1 MLDLYVSNKNAIV
14 GLESALRIAIS
25 NANNF
30 NTPGYKYTFST
41 FTTMYTEAISTGT
54 ASTNPIET
62 GSGMMLGSTSTDFS
76 QGNITI
82 GTELDAAISG
92 EGFYIISASASEFS
106 GNANNLFTRSGSF
119 QVDNTNTYLVD
130 DFGRKVF
137 GYPIDENGDPTSTT
151 IEAIQTNGF
160 TSIAF
165 EDGGTLVG
173 NPDSANPVP
182 LYKLALTS
190 FQNKEGLI
198 SSSGGAYKNTFAS
211 GDSFEPGIAGSQ
223 ISADSSNTYGDI
235 LSNSLEG
242 SNVDIAKVA
251 LDMNLL
257 NRGFSAVQ
265 AVIDDVTKI
274 INELIKKIAG

>member
-1 MLDLYVSNKNAIV
+1 MLDVYLSNKNAIV

-54 ASTNPIET
+54 DVTNPIET

-82 GTELDAAISG
+82 GTELDVAISG
-92 EGFYIISASASEFS
+92 EGFFMISASAAEFS
-106 GNANNLFTRSGSF
+106 GNANHLYTRSGSF

-137 GYPIDENGDPTSTT
+137 GFPVDENGDVTSTVP
-151 IEAIQTNGF
+151 EAIQTGGF
-160 TSIAF
+160 TSLAF
-165 EDGGTLVG
+165 EDGGTLLG
-173 NPDSANPVP
+173 NPDGEAVP
-182 LYKLALTS
+182 LYKIALTT

-198 SSSGGAYKNTFAS
+198 SSSGGAYKSTYSS
-211 GDSFEPGIAGSQ
+211 GDAFDAGISGSL
-223 ISADSSNTYGDI
+223 IAEDSASSYGDI
-235 LSNSLEG
+235 LSESLEG

-274 INELIKKIAG
+274 INELIKKISG